1 TLKKARAP
9 QLRPATIRAL
19 LRNATTERAEALLG
33 LDRFEAAEQTYQEA
47 IEPDPSDHGNWN
59 RDAPLRLYLGD
70 VEGYRRDCRVLLA
83 QFSQTDDPKI
93 ADRTAKPCLLAPAA
107 VPDLA
112 PVLQLAER
120 AVTGTQHHWGY
131 RYFLVSKGMAD
142 YRAGHFALAIDRL
155 NQMLSL

>member
-1 TLKKARAP
+1 TAFKEASLRQPEEAGIYMNWGSALKDQGFLEDAVAAYDRAIATLKKARAP

-47 IEPDPSDHGNWN
+47 IELDPSDHGNWN

-93 ADRTAKPCLLAPAA
+93 ADRTAKTCLLAPAA
-107 VPDLA
+107 VPD
-112 PVLQLAER
+112 
-120 AVTGTQHHWGY
+120 
-131 RYFLVSKGMAD
+131 
-142 YRAGHFALAIDRL
+142 
-155 NQMLSL
+155 